1 MELKDYQ
8 KEVLDELNAYFS
20 YLEKYQD
27 LRKAYQE
34 FWEDRGIS
42 MSSMATGP
50 SSCKSLKKS
59 RVSQPTEPASI
70 PESAWQEA
78 IDAMEEEMHL
88 PKAEQ
93 RGEER

>member
-34 FWEDRGIS
+34 F
-42 MSSMATGP
+42 
-50 SSCKSLKKS
+50 
-59 RVSQPTEPASI
+59 
-70 PESAWQEA
+70 
-78 IDAMEEEMHL
+78 
-88 PKAEQ
+88 
-93 RGEER
+93 